1 MYKKYLFYIFL
12 KKIFLVSLIFSLL
25 IFIISLFE
33 EVSFFKN
40 NSLGF
45 LIAIQATL
53 LNLPS
58 VIYQLFPFIFLIS
71 TQSFFIE
78 LIDKNELE
86 IFKMNGLKNI
96 SLVNFLLINSFLFSI
111 VVILVFYNFSAK
123 TQNVYLKIKSSY
135 SSDGK
140 YLAVINNNGLWIKD
154 VFNSQVNIINAK
166 KIEGDYLL
174 NASINSFSSDF
185 VPIEI
190 IEAKKINISDKQWK
204 MTNYNRLLL
213 DNENLLDNK
222 NMIKDDN
229 RSNIIETNF
238 DIQLI
243 NNLFKN
249 FDSFTI
255 MKLLDLKQNNN
266 FNFTNDEINLQL
278 YKVLSYPIYLSLMT
292 LLSSIVMLNIKRNMP
307 KIIYMITGI
316 GLSVIIYFFNILFQ
330 SLGKNGTISI
340 EISLIMPIL
349 ILSLFCASS
358 LIQINEK

>member
-12 KKIFLVSLIFSLL
+12 KKLFLVSLIFSLL
-25 IFIISLFE
+25 IFIIGLFE

-96 SLVNFLLINSFLFSI
+96 SLIYFLLINSFLFGI
-111 VVILVFYNFSAK
+111 IIILVFYNFSAK
-123 TQNVYLKIKSSY
+123 TQNFYLKIKSSN

-154 VFNSQVNIINAK
+154 IINSHINIINAK

-174 NASINSFSSDF
+174 NASINSFNSDF
-185 VPIEI
+185 VATEI

-204 MTNYNRLLL
+204 LTDYNRLLL
-213 DNENLLDNK
+213 NNENI
-222 NMIKDDN
+222 IKDGNKSDV
-229 RSNIIETNF
+229 IETNF
-238 DIQLI
+238 DIHLI

-255 MKLLDLKQNNN
+255 MKLIDLKHNNN
-266 FNFTNDEINLQL
+266 FNFTSDEINLQL

-292 LLSSIVMLNIKRNMP
+292 LLSSIVMLNIKRNKP
-307 KIIYMITGI
+307 KIIYMIIGI

-349 ILSLFCASS
+349 ILFLFCTSS